1 MSINVLAFMKTE
13 REKFVNEDF
22 YGEQNIFALVG
33 SGAFRFRL
41 EDGEE
46 QEVFPLEAVCFGKHQ
61 SYHRYVTS
69 PATLYLFRYKSDEAS
84 LPTDRKIVFRD
95 KERIRSTIA
104 LLDRLDKSILVDEP
118 TYKASLFLDI
128 VNQYRIE
135 NAIPSQ
141 KQTGGDDAI
150 ISATKYMQRH
160 FRESIA
166 LPDVAAQ
173 TGLSYVQF
181 ARRFR
186 AATGVTPFE
195 YIAALRVKKAKQLL
209 IDTNLSLRAISA
221 ECGFNSEYY
230 FSNFFKK
237 HCQMS
242 PTAFRQSLL

>member
-13 REKFVNEDF
+13 REKFIMEDF

-33 SGAFRFRL
+33 AGSFRFRL
-41 EDGEE
+41 EGGEE
-46 QEVFPLEAVCFGKHQ
+46 QEVYPLEAVCFGKHLN
-61 SYHRYVTS
+61 YHRYVTS
-69 PATLYLFRYKSDEAS
+69 PATLYLFRYKSDETS
-84 LPTDRKIVFRD
+84 LPTDRKITFRD
-95 KERIRSTIA
+95 KERIRSTLS

-118 TYKASLFLDI
+118 TYKANLFLDI

-135 NAIPSQ
+135 NAIPSH
-141 KQTGGDDAI
+141 KQIEVDDAVVT
-150 ISATKYMQRH
+150 ATQYMQRH
-160 FRESIA
+160 FRENFSLPEIA
-166 LPDVAAQ
+166 AR

-181 ARRFR
+181 SRRFR
-186 AATGVTPFE
+186 TATGVTPFE
-195 YIAALRVKKAKQLL
+195 YVAALRIKKAKQLL
-209 IDTNLSLRAISA
+209 IDTDLSLRAISA